1 MPSKRSGIA
10 LAAALLASTIVA
22 GALSA
27 PGRAAAQSVP
37 GADPAAPLPVWER
50 TLYKTL
56 TYQAASNLSD
66 LALYAALLG
75 GSAAGSAGF
84 VAVNLASAMA
94 LYYSHDYAWETLGPA
109 AEDKSHRTV
118 ASKTVTYRLVAT
130 AKNFA
135 LGYAFGGSAAAAT
148 AFVAAGAVADTVIF
162 VGNEYAWD
170 AFRPRTATRRPPATI
185 TAAAAWKRL

>member
-1 MPSKRSGIA
+1 MPSNRRN
-10 LAAALLASTIVA
+10 AALLALTV
-22 GALSA
+22 
-27 PGRAAAQSVP
+27 AAASLAANQVVAQP
-37 GADPAAPLPVWER
+37 ADTAAPLPAWER

-66 LALYAALLG
+66 LALYGVLLG

-84 VAVNLASAMA
+84 VAVNLVSAMA
-94 LYYSHDYAWETLGPA
+94 LYYTHDYAWETLGPA
-109 AEDKSHRTV
+109 PEDKSHRTV
-118 ASKTVTYRLVAT
+118 AQKTATYRVAAT

-135 LGYAFGGSAAAAT
+135 LGYAFGGSAVAAT

-170 AFRPRTATRRPPATI
+170 AFRP
-185 TAAAAWKRL
+185 AAAAR